1 MSFPG
6 QQTKQ
11 LSRTQVA
18 TAMSI
23 IKSLFSKPG
32 AFGKG
37 SSMEAKIVLIQEM
50 LHAKVDHFCQLSVE
64 TSIASPTF
72 VDCWGQLDVENDG

>member
-1 MSFPG
+1 
-6 QQTKQ
+6 
-11 LSRTQVA
+11 
-18 TAMSI
+18 MSI

-37 SSMEAKIVLIQEM
+37 SSMEAKIVFIQEI
-50 LHAKVDHFCQLSVE
+50 LQAKVDHFCQFSVA

-72 VDCWGQLDVENDG
+72 VDCWWPLDVENTMNEWASLLAIALFCA